1 MIARLLAFVAV
12 FGVLQAAWQWSE
24 GTELHP
30 WLIDRG
36 IVAPAAALAR
46 QITPSESVV
55 SEGNV
60 LRGAGT
66 QLRIVNGCD
75 GTETLFLLCA
85 GFAVAPIPWRRRA
98 LGLLL
103 GLPFVYALNQ
113 ARILGLYYSLR
124 ADAGLFDA
132 LHGIVTP
139 VLMVVA
145 GWSSSRRPCWGCRT
159 GAAPP
164 QCPHCCRSSSPSYS

>member
-1 MIARLLAFVAV
+1 MIARILVFVAV
-12 FGVLQAAWQWSE
+12 FGVLQTAWQWSD
-24 GTELHP
+24 GTAAHRG
-30 WLIDRG
+30 LIERG
-36 IVAPAAALAR
+36 VVAPAAAIAR
-46 QITPSESVV
+46 LLTPRESVV
-55 SEGNV
+55 REGNV

-98 LGLLL
+98 LGWLI

-124 ADAGLFDA
+124 AGLFDT
-132 LHGIVTP
+132 LHGVVTP

-145 GWSSSRRPCWGCRT
+145 ILYFFYAWLGPQSRPET
-159 GAAPP
+159 PDA
-164 QCPHCCRSSSPSYS
+164 S